1 MNIEKIERTVV
12 ERVLSISP
20 DIASAEVIYAS
31 PIELP
36 EKVKAEAYT
45 GLVIIGKGK
54 IVPGASAKIANFS
67 SFEGSVHEKTLAA
80 MYFAIVSGET
90 IHVYLEN
97 QNILNF

>member
-12 ERVLSISP
+12 ERVLSVSP

-54 IVPGASAKIANFS
+54 IVPGASAKIANFP
-67 SFEGSVHEKTLAA
+67 SFKASVVNDLRHGRVWPSD
-80 MYFAIVSGET
+80 VST
-90 IHVYLEN
+90 CPPI
-97 QNILNF
+97 